1 MQLHLS
7 LDPAPA
13 PRRATFSPC
22 RRYRYRLEQG
32 WGSGGRVL
40 FVLLNPS
47 TADELND
54 DPTVRRCWT
63 FAADWGY
70 GRGEV
75 CNLFAWRDTDPRGML
90 AAEDP
95 VGPENDFHLLEAA
108 DQASLIVCGW
118 GAYGAHRG
126 RAAEVTALLRGAGHT
141 LYALGFT
148 RDGQPRHPL
157 YLRRQAVPTPFGDI
171 PVDLS
176 L

>member
-1 MQLHLS
+1 
-7 LDPAPA
+7 
-13 PRRATFSPC
+13 
-22 RRYRYRLEQG
+22 
-32 WGSGGRVL
+32 
-40 FVLLNPS
+40 
-47 TADELND
+47 
-54 DPTVRRCWT
+54 
-63 FAADWGY
+63 
-70 GRGEV
+70 
-75 CNLFAWRDTDPRGML
+75 ML